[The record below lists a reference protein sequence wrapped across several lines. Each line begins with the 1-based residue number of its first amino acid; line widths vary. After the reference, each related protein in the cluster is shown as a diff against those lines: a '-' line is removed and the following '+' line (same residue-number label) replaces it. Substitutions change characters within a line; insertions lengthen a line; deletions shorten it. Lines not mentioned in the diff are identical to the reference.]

1 LLLHIVEAAAADSK
15 QVSLPVRPDR
25 VKAAIR
31 TQCRVWKSS
40 HSCGQTATYSSSAV
54 AMYVS
59 QLEPATADPA
69 AATTAQTVLCVFT
82 ASSGLAG
89 RMSCASR
96 YSDCARWSVS

>member
-1 LLLHIVEAAAADSK
+1 
-15 QVSLPVRPDR
+15 
-25 VKAAIR
+25 
-31 TQCRVWKSS
+31 
-40 HSCGQTATYSSSAV
+40 
-54 AMYVS
+54 MYVS